1 MSLMNPLKMVLINKK
16 KKEEERSVQFPLN
29 LFSWMLK
36 NVKH

>member
-1 MSLMNPLKMVLINKK
+1 MSLMNPLKMVLINK